1 MHHKCCR
8 WHSVL
13 PSRRDRFE
21 TGVMLQFGETMQHIK
36 LFFQMILFL
45 MVAAA
50 VIGLMY
56 AWFSFI
62 VIGAI
67 AILSVSA
74 LTFLSQEIW
83 KDIKRKWKKV
93 K

>member
-1 MHHKCCR
+1 
-8 WHSVL
+8 
-13 PSRRDRFE
+13 
-21 TGVMLQFGETMQHIK
+21 
-36 LFFQMILFL
+36 MILFL
-45 MVAAA
+45 MVAAC

>member
-21 TGVMLQFGETMQHIK
+21 TGVMLQFGETMEHIK
-36 LFFQMILFL
+36 LFFQIVLLL

-62 VIGAI
+62 VIGGI
-67 AILSVSA
+67 AVLMIYA
-74 LTFLSQEIW
+74 LCYTCSEIW
-83 KDIKRKWKKV
+83 RDIKRKLKV